1 MDSEDIKFKR
11 EVKHMKFGGKAGG
24 WRKWNRRE
32 LGSRLRPKL
41 YARMNIKYNSHLIR
55 RIY

>member
-1 MDSEDIKFKR
+1 MDSEGIKFKR